1 MSDSKKGTKRQ
12 EDVKVLERTKKP
24 RKYKVILHNDNF
36 TPRQFVVLVLE
47 EIFRLPRPLAAA
59 VMLAVHN
66 SDRGT
71 IGTWPR
77 EIAEEKSNSANK
89 LAREYGFP
97 MMTTT
102 EPA

>member
-1 MSDSKKGTKRQ
+1 MSDIKKGTDKQ
-12 EDVKVLERTKKP
+12 TDAKVLERTKVP
-24 RKYKVILHNDNF
+24 PKYNVILHNDNY

-66 SDRGT
+66 SDRGV

-77 EIAEEKSNSANK
+77 ELAEEKSSRANK

-97 MMTTT
+97 LMTTT